1 MRQRAG
7 SGRPGL
13 IPGRRRGGAVP
24 GRGAAG
30 DAELAVDVLEVLGDR
45 PGADLQRVRYGAVRA
60 ALDGEFE
67 DLLFAA
73 GQVGLLTVGG

>member
-1 MRQRAG
+1 M
-7 SGRPGL
+7 
-13 IPGRRRGGAVP
+13 
-24 GRGAAG
+24 
-30 DAELAVDVLEVLGDR
+30 LEVLGDR